1 MSNFVSF
8 VKNEHI
14 LKLGITFLI
23 ATTTQHFFQSVI
35 DKITDLLNL
44 DRLEPI
50 IMNLLNLFIV
60 LVITYL
66 LSKVDFL

>member
-8 VKNEHI
+8 VKNENI

-35 DKITDLLNL
+35 DKITDMLNV

-50 IMNLLNLFIV
+50 IMNLLNLFIA
-60 LVITYL
+60 LVITYF